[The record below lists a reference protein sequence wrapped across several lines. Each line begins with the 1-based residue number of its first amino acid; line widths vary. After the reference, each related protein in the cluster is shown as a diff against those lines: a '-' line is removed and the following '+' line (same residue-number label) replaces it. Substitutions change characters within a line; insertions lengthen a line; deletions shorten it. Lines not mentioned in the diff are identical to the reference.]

1 MSISRL
7 PSSSSYRLPPRAP
20 VAPAE
25 TKYADAPASKQQPS
39 IDELMKLLQELIKAL
54 TQDGFE
60 PSQKGGG
67 GGGGGGGIPGGGG
80 GGGGGVPP
88 AGGPGGLEALGE
100 GGPTDLGL
108 DSPPGQGPSFNGS
121 GNADAVAQQ
130 IAQDA
135 TSWNY
140 DNSGGKSFDAAVGYE
155 NTFDA
160 SKSGICTDM
169 AVEAAQRFE
178 AAGIDARVVGG
189 ETNKGN
195 HAWVEYKGADGEW
208 KRFDPTAAACTKD
221 ASQAINTDNNVYNYG
236 NVIAY
241 YEDVP
246 AEVPSI

>member
-7 PSSSSYRLPPRAP
+7 PSSSSYRLPPRSSI
-20 VAPAE
+20 APAE
-25 TKYADAPASKQQPS
+25 TKYADAPASGQQPN

-54 TQDGFE
+54 TQDGFD
-60 PSQKGGG
+60 PSQKKGA
-67 GGGGGGGIPGGGG
+67 GGGGGGIPGGGG
-80 GGGGGVPP
+80 GGGGGVPQV
-88 AGGPGGLEALGE
+88 GGPSALGE
-100 GGPTDLGL
+100 GGPTDLGF
-108 DSPPGQGPSFNGS
+108 DSPPGQQGPSFNGS
-121 GNADAVAQQ
+121 ANADAVAQQ

-140 DNSGGKSFDAAVGYE
+140 DNSPGKSFDDAVGNE
-155 NTFDA
+155 NSFDG

-169 AVEAAQRFE
+169 ALEAAQRFE

-195 HAWVEYKGADGEW
+195 HAWVEYKDENGQW

-236 NVIAY
+236 NIIATY
-241 YEDVP
+241 DDVP